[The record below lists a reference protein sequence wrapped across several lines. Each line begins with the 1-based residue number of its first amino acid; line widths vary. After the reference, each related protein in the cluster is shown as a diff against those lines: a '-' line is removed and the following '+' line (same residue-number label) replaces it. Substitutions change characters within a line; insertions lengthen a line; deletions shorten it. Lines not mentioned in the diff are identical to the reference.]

1 MTSTNSEQY
10 AEFLTLEQ
18 ALDQI
23 QTSPPLRKI
32 KEMLDRT
39 DLSADTKAL
48 LYDVAKIT
56 VKIGETVVAV
66 GRRII
71 DIAYKLV
78 TKFPNTTF
86 AVIVAVVLTTL
97 TTGTIGA
104 VIPALA
110 VALNKLI
117 FLLGI
122 ATGAIEDLR
131 QNAMKNAMERV
142 CMEFAALQN

>member
-10 AEFLTLEQ
+10 SEFLTLEQ

-86 AVIVAVVLTTL
+86 GVVVAVVLTTL
-97 TTGTIGA
+97 CTGTIGA
-104 VIPALA
+104 VVPVLA

-122 ATGAIEDLR
+122 AAGAIEDLR

-142 CMEFAALQN
+142 FMEFAALQN

>member
-1 MTSTNSEQY
+1 MTRETSDQS
-10 AEFLTLEQ
+10 AEPLTFEQ

-32 KEMLDRT
+32 KQLLDRT
-39 DLSADTKAL
+39 DLSADAKAL

-56 VKIGETVVAV
+56 VKVGETVVAV

-71 DIAYKLV
+71 DIAFHLV

-86 AVIVAVVLTTL
+86 GVIVAVVLTTL
-97 TTGTIGA
+97 CSATIGA
-104 VIPALA
+104 AIPFLA

-117 FLLGI
+117 LLLGI
-122 ATGAIEDLR
+122 AAGAIEDLR
-131 QNAMKNAMERV
+131 QNAMKKAMERV
-142 CMEFAALQN
+142 SMEFAALQK

>member
-10 AEFLTLEQ
+10 SEFLTLEQ

-86 AVIVAVVLTTL
+86 GVVVAVVLTTL
-97 TTGTIGA
+97 CTGTIGA
-104 VIPALA
+104 VVPVLA

-122 ATGAIEDLR
+122 AAGAIEDLR
-131 QNAMKNAMERV
+131 QNAMERV
-142 CMEFAALQN
+142 FMEFAALQN

>member
-10 AEFLTLEQ
+10 AEVLTLEQ

-48 LYDVAKIT
+48 LYDAAKIT

-86 AVIVAVVLTTL
+86 AVVRGRCSDNVCP
-97 TTGTIGA
+97 
-104 VIPALA
+104 PAQLA
-110 VALNKLI
+110 PLSQ
-117 FLLGI
+117 LLP
-122 ATGAIEDLR
+122 LP
-131 QNAMKNAMERV
+131 
-142 CMEFAALQN
+142 

>member
-1 MTSTNSEQY
+1 MANNEQFSEQ
-10 AEFLTLEQ
+10 LSLEQ
-18 ALDQI
+18 ALKHI
-23 QTSPPLRKI
+23 QTSPPIRKI

-39 DLSADTKAL
+39 ELSADTKAL
-48 LYDVAKIT
+48 LYDVAKVT

-86 AVIVAVVLTTL
+86 AAIVAVVLTTL
-97 TTGTIGA
+97 CTGTIGA
-104 VIPALA
+104 LIPALA

-122 ATGAIEDLR
+122 AAGAIEDLR

-142 CMEFAALQN
+142 AMEFAALQG